1 VAIAWTLHN
10 PAVTAAIVG
19 MRSAA
24 QVEGVIGAMEFRL
37 SLEEVA
43 EIEGWRAG

>member
-1 VAIAWTLHN
+1 
-10 PAVTAAIVG
+10 

-37 SLEEVA
+37 SADEVE
-43 EIEGWRAG
+43 EIEDWRVG

>member
-1 VAIAWTLHN
+1 
-10 PAVTAAIVG
+10 

-37 SLEEVA
+37 SAEEIA
-43 EIEGWRAG
+43 EIDRARKG

>member
-1 VAIAWTLHN
+1 
-10 PAVTAAIVG
+10 

-24 QVEGVIGAMEFRL
+24 QVEGVIGAMDFRL
-37 SLEEVA
+37 SAEEAA